1 MYLIF
6 FRNGLQSS
14 FLITA
19 FFRMEKAFV
28 LVGGILQILAVNDS
42 IVTWM
47 IQKDFYSF

>member
-14 FLITA
+14 FLITT

-28 LVGGILQILAVNDS
+28 LVGGTLQVLGVNDS

-47 IQKDFYSF
+47 IQKDFYSL